1 MLWALAIAAGI
12 GTVAAVIVTVTTYV
26 AALAGTSYLLVAAL
40 PVLIVGQIYSYRAI
54 RARRVEERRT
64 MVPINMQG
72 RVRPLR
78 DPRRLFFGDLRR
90 DVATTLIVLA
100 GLGIVAVLTAYPAV
114 SKGGLDGGGP
124 GCPYRL
130 RTRTDTVCVTAAE
143 YDQVR
148 AGQQRVVAGILVG
161 FFSVHMGVAL
171 SGVLRRDGLG
181 RRPDDEPGDPAA
193 PVDLQGDG

>member
-1 MLWALAIAAGI
+1 VLWALAIAAGFGAAVAVVVTAI
-12 GTVAAVIVTVTTYV
+12 TFVAAVPG
-26 AALAGTSYLLVAAL
+26 APYLLIAAV
-40 PVLIVGQIYSYRAI
+40 PVLITGQIYTYRAI
-54 RARRVEERRT
+54 RARRAEERRAT
-64 MVPINMQG
+64 VPVSMQG

-100 GLGIVAVLTAYPAV
+100 GLGLVAVLTAYPVV
-114 SKGGLDGGGP
+114 SKGGPDGSGP

-130 RTRTDTVCVTAAE
+130 RTRTETVCVSAAE

-148 AGQQRVVAGILVG
+148 AGQQRVIAGILVA

-193 PVDLQGDG
+193 PVHREGDG